1 MVEAPRRVE
10 SEECMNILLV
20 DTNTHRFLHPL
31 PVGLTYVSASLK
43 QAGHRVA
50 FFGCVFSKNPPDEL
64 RSMIRSFRPAVVGFS
79 VRNLDAY
86 SRTKPESF
94 LPPIRELVSVAK
106 SENVVSVLGGTAFS
120 TLPEPMLRYV
130 GADYGIAGQG
140 ETSMVSLVESVGK
153 DDLDTSIS
161 GLAWREGEEIHA
173 NSPSIVGYE
182 GRKSDWDLV
191 DLKKYGKK
199 MFATGVVATSGCPFL
214 CNYCDSGAVFG
225 RTPCSRD
232 VQEIVADLK
241 YLVSRGV
248 REFFIVDPCF
258 NTHVAFAKQVLE
270 AIIRDSLKVTFC
282 AEMVPAA
289 GSFDD
294 EFFRLYKRAGGILLL
309 MGGDSLSDKMLQ
321 SYKKP
326 CTFDDIYRCTNL
338 AGKHGVAFAQS
349 LLFGGPG
356 ENEETLKESL
366 GRISEIPY
374 AIPAAEFGIRI
385 APNTEVFEIAKRE
398 QLVADETELLFPKY
412 YVSKELDSMQAEKAI
427 REELRKHVLRGLKM
441 LPVGFKSFVSR
452 QFPA

>member
-1 MVEAPRRVE
+1 
-10 SEECMNILLV
+10 MNILLV

-50 FFGCVFSKNPPDEL
+50 FFGCTFSKNPPDEL

-106 SENVVSVLGGTAFS
+106 NENVVSVLGGTAFS
-120 TLPEPMLRYV
+120 TLPKPMLQYM

-140 ETSMVSLVESVGK
+140 ETSMVSLVESVKKG
-153 DDLDTSIS
+153 DLDSSIP
-161 GLAWREGEEIHA
+161 GLVWKDGEEIRA
-173 NSPSIVGYE
+173 NTPSVVGYI
-182 GRKSDWDLV
+182 GRKNDWDLV
-191 DLKKYGKK
+191 DLKKYKKK
-199 MFATGVVATSGCPFL
+199 MFATGVVATSGCQFL

-225 RTPCSRD
+225 RAPFSRD

-248 REFFIVDPCF
+248 GEFFIVDPCF
-258 NTHVAFAKQVLE
+258 NTRLPFAKQVLE
-270 AIIRDSLKVTFC
+270 AIIRENLKLTFC
-282 AEMVPAA
+282 SEMVPAA

-294 EFFRLYKRAGGILLL
+294 ELFRLYKKAGGILLL
-309 MGGDSLSDKMLQ
+309 MGGDSLSDKMLER
-321 SYKKP
+321 YKKP
-326 CTFDDIYRCTNL
+326 CTFNDIYQCTNL
-338 AGKHGVAFAQS
+338 ASKHGVAFVQS

-366 GRISEIPY
+366 GRISQIPY
-374 AIPAAEFGIRI
+374 AVPTAELGIRI

-398 QLVADETELLFPKY
+398 QLVADESDLLLPKY
-412 YVSKELDSMQAEKAI
+412 YVSKELDSEWAEKAI
-427 REELRKHVLRGLKM
+427 RGALRKHFYRGFKM
-441 LPVGFKSFVSR
+441 LPVGFKSFLSR
-452 QFPA
+452 